1 MFTACVPCSEVEG
14 TEVESEAPS
23 LYVSAFVSMKP
34 FDIFKE
40 TWGQFTAVLLASKNE
55 SWTWRNVKLQ
65 HNESQSFNLSVLFA
79 DIYSAVW
86 VVERLWWTVGFSLF
100 RVTEDQVTGLSPHC
114 PVSAS
119 AWVKAS
125 STTAA
130 DFPPPAA
137 DKTFLCGLTSPKTS
151 FTSRP

>member
-55 SWTWRNVKLQ
+55 S
-65 HNESQSFNLSVLFA
+65 
-79 DIYSAVW
+79 
-86 VVERLWWTVGFSLF
+86 
-100 RVTEDQVTGLSPHC
+100 
-114 PVSAS
+114 
-119 AWVKAS
+119 
-125 STTAA
+125 
-130 DFPPPAA
+130 
-137 DKTFLCGLTSPKTS
+137 
-151 FTSRP
+151 